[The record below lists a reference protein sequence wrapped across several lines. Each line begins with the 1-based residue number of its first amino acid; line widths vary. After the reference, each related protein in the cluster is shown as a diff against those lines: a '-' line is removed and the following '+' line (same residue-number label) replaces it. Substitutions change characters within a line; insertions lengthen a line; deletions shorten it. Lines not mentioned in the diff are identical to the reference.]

1 MTHVEWCPE
10 CRAQTARPEGTAGEC
25 LLCRL
30 GFGPARPPINEGMG
44 AALTDSQDGEERFR
58 EWFALCR
65 YDTEYRCIAE
75 DAFMAG
81 WDAKRKA
88 TP

>member
-1 MTHVEWCPE
+1 
-10 CRAQTARPEGTAGEC
+10 
-25 LLCRL
+25 
-30 GFGPARPPINEGMG
+30 MG